1 MFEGKIKKTSHKLV
15 AFITGLVIL
24 VSTVTISVIP
34 AMAAENTWTVTETIT
49 ATLSDEGVLTF
60 SGTGAIPDCAIDSR
74 PYEDAVSKAT
84 SVVVEDGITAIGKMA
99 FASFKA
105 ATKIDV
111 AKSVETIG
119 QNAFNLCNN
128 ANLVIDIKGEVT
140 SVGKNAFNMLKNT
153 AKINVYNQTTYDAVY
168 AVLTTTQKNKG
179 ILVLNSEGGGVDLT
193 PQKEALSNL
202 IDEVEKNY
210 PEWYYTVESYE
221 YIKTRLSAAKEA
233 LESEEA
239 TADSLNEALR
249 SISKS
254 ANPGLFTDLVSNI
267 QAAID
272 EAKKVD
278 TSSNTASTAAA
289 LAEAIKKAQEVADK
303 GVKTDSN
310 VNGADQEEVTEAIE
324 AINTAKDGLKAKAS
338 AEKVKEFEDHYLK
351 AIRSN
356 LGYTED
362 SWAEYEKVLAE
373 YLKVYEIRNTEAND
387 EQIDAAMKSLDEA
400 KDKLVETR
408 DYTEYEKA
416 KKAVEDFLEANAK
429 DSKYTTGSLKALQAV
444 YDYQVSRVEENG
456 EYIKMVGQA
465 TVDDVTKVLKNNLD
479 PTSSS
484 YKLALKGD
492 VKNLAALVE
501 EGTALIESDYTSDSW
516 KIFSEQ
522 MAAAEKLVNDPDN
535 AGVDAIAAAEEAV
548 RKAIDTLVINY
559 SYNNGEEVPPIG
571 KIYTGYA
578 GALTIDEETANEM
591 INGASAIKIVFDCA
605 PDVAY
610 NMYADMIELEAI
622 IAGKKINQ
630 NYRGEGDGTV
640 GEKNISIELALDTPI
655 STGDSISITA
665 ATYSWNEAADYV
677 FTVTKLE
684 YLDADGKVLKTVSG
698 ADETAKLDE
707 FNETV
712 DAAKALIE
720 SGNYTDDS
728 IKALEEA
735 VAKADALLTESNGK
749 PLPSK
754 MPEIVEAIEAAKNT
768 LELKPADYTAVD
780 EAIANVPEDLSV
792 YTEESVKALNDA
804 IDAVVRDKDITEQ
817 ATVDGYAQAINDAIS
832 ALEYLAADYTKVDEA
847 IAKVPADLSIYT
859 DETAAAVTAA
869 VEAVD
874 RTKNITEQETVDGYA
889 KAIEDAIA
897 ALVEKPTEATTGEPI
912 TNEPTGDVTTG
923 SDDQPT
929 TKAPTGGKDTTKA
942 PSTTVAPTTTAPAKG
957 NNNGSAT
964 DKPVNT
970 GAQAAVGLSAFLA
983 AAAIGLVA
991 LKKRNK

>member
-1 MFEGKIKKTSHKLV
+1 MKTKGFVKRLTAFTTSVVMIASCVAMSSLYASADDSWVLTEGV
-15 AFITGLVIL
+15 
-24 VSTVTISVIP
+24 
-34 AMAAENTWTVTETIT
+34 N
-49 ATLSDEGVLTF
+49 ATLNSDGVFTV
-60 SGTGAIPDCAIDSR
+60 SGNGAIPDYGTASAR
-74 PYEDAVSKAT
+74 PYNSIVGTPT
-84 SVVVEDGITAIGKMA
+84 SVVIEDGITGIGKMA
-99 FASFKA
+99 LANFNA

-111 AKSVETIG
+111 AKSVTTIG
-119 QNAFNLCNN
+119 QQAFNMCNN
-128 ANLVIDIKGEVT
+128 ENLVIDIKGEVA
-140 SVGKNAFNMLKNT
+140 SVGTRAFNSVKNT
-153 AKINVYNQTTYDAVY
+153 AKIYVYDQETYNAVY
-168 AVLTTTQKNKG
+168 AALTTTQKNKG
-179 ILVLNSEGGGVDLT
+179 MLVLNSEGGGVDLT

-210 PEWYYTVESYE
+210 PEWFYTEESY
-221 YIKTRLSAAKEA
+221 KDLKDALKNAKAKLERKDVTAEELTEA
-233 LESEEA
+233 
-239 TADSLNEALR
+239 NR
-249 SISKS
+249 SISS
-254 ANPGLFTDLVSNI
+254 SVNPGLFSALVSKLKSEV
-267 QAAID
+267 D
-272 EAKKVD
+272 EAKALN
-278 TSSNTASTAAA
+278 TSAYTASSVAA
-289 LAEAIKKAQEVADK
+289 LNK
-303 GVKTDSN
+303 
-310 VNGADQEEVTEAIE
+310 AIE
-324 AINTAKDGLKAKAS
+324 AAEAYDKETDKVQQKFEEVVAALKAASTVVADDVEIGLKNKAS
-338 AEKVKEFEDHYLK
+338 AEKIAEFQSHHAK
-351 AIRSN
+351 AATSSAESS
-356 LGYTED
+356 YTPE
-362 SWAEYEKVLAE
+362 SWAKYEPVLE
-373 YLKVYEIRNTEAND
+373 KYEALYSVRTTDATNT
-387 EQIDAAMKSLDEA
+387 QIDNAIKDLDEA
-400 KDKLVETR
+400 AKKLEKIPLKL
-408 DYTEYEKA
+408 DEYNAA
-416 KKAVEDFLEANAK
+416 KKAVEDILNAN
-429 DSKYTTGSLKALQAV
+429 DSPYTTGSLASVKAV
-444 YDYQVSRVEENG
+444 YDNNTYEDENG
-456 EYIKMVGQA
+456 EIPDNITQSLIDRS
-465 TVDDVTKVLKNNLD
+465 TEILKNVID
-479 PTSSS
+479 PKSES
-484 YKLALKGD
+484 YRLALKGN
-492 VKNLAALVE
+492 VTNLAALVE
-501 EGTALIESDYTSDSW
+501 EGKALIESDYTSDSW
-516 KIFSEQ
+516 KTFTEQ
-522 MAAAEKLVNDPDN
+522 MAAAEALVNDPDN
-535 AGVDAIAAAEEAV
+535 AGVDAIEAAEEAV

-559 SYNNGEEVPPIG
+559 SNSNGEEVPAIG
-571 KIYTGYA
+571 YIQKGGVTLVIDKGTADDELA
-578 GALTIDEETANEM
+578 GTATIRV
-591 INGASAIKIVFDCA
+591 VFDCA
-605 PDVAY
+605 ADVNFNPWA
-610 NMYADMIELEAI
+610 AIEIKALVDGVESYE
-622 IAGKKINQ
+622 KF
-630 NYRGEGDGTV
+630 EGTDNTETNGTKDWSV
-640 GEKNISIELALDTPI
+640 ELALTNPI
-655 STGDSISITA
+655 ASGNSYELSGF
-665 ATYSWNEAADYV
+665 TYAWNGAADYV
-677 FTVTKLE
+677 YAITKVE

-698 ADETAKLDE
+698 ANDNAKLDE

-832 ALEYLAADYTKVDEA
+832 ALEYIAADYTKVDEA

-957 NNNGSAT
+957 NNGSAT

>member
-1 MFEGKIKKTSHKLV
+1 MFEGKNKKTSHKLV

-119 QNAFNLCNN
+119 QNAFNMCNN
-128 ANLVIDIKGEVT
+128 ENLVIDIKGEVT

-193 PQKEALSNL
+193 PQKEKLQNL
-202 IDEVEKNY
+202 IEETEKNY
-210 PEWYYTVESYE
+210 PEWYYVEDSYTGLKE
-221 YIKTRLSAAKEA
+221 TLKSAKET
-233 LESEEA
+233 LEKGDV
-239 TADSLNEALR
+239 TADDLTEAYR
-249 SISKS
+249 SVNRQTNLGIYQ
-254 ANPGLFTDLVSNI
+254 ALVSKI

-303 GVKTDSN
+303 GVKTDTN
-310 VNGADQEEVTEAIE
+310 VNGADQKEVTDAIE
-324 AINTAKDGLKAKAS
+324 VINTAKDGLKAKAS

-356 LGYTED
+356 LGYTEE

-400 KDKLVETR
+400 DDKLVETR

-429 DSKYTTGSLKALQAV
+429 DSKYTTGSIDYVQRV
-444 YDYQVSRVEENG
+444 YDNQIRRVEKDG
-456 EYIKMVGQA
+456 EYIEGILQV
-465 TVDDVTKVLKNNLD
+465 TIDDVTKSLKGIID
-479 PTSSS
+479 PNS
-484 YKLALKGD
+484 LALKGD
-492 VKNLAALVE
+492 VANLAKLVE
-501 EGTALIESDYTSDSW
+501 EGTALIESDYTADSW

-535 AGVDAIAAAEEAV
+535 AGVDAIKAAEEAV

-559 SYNNGEEVPPIG
+559 SNSNGEEVPAIG
-571 KIYTGYA
+571 YIQKGGVTLVIDKGTADDELA
-578 GALTIDEETANEM
+578 GTATIRV
-591 INGASAIKIVFDCA
+591 VFDCA
-605 PDVAY
+605 ADVNFNPWA
-610 NMYADMIELEAI
+610 AIEIKALVNGVESY
-622 IAGKKINQ
+622 KKF
-630 NYRGEGDGTV
+630 EGTDNTETNGTKDWSV
-640 GEKNISIELALDTPI
+640 ELALTNPI
-655 STGDSISITA
+655 ASGNSYELSGFTFA
-665 ATYSWNEAADYV
+665 WNNAVDYV
-677 FTVTKLE
+677 YAITKVE

-698 ADETAKLDE
+698 ANDNAKLDE

-923 SDDQPT
+923 ADDQPT

-942 PSTTVAPTTTAPAKG
+942 PTTKAPSTTVAPTTTAPAKG
-957 NNNGSAT
+957 NNGSAT